1 VLERAIIDHASPTL
15 ARLKLGNLF
24 NHPMGE
30 GFSGEFAALR
40 EVLRSRGV
48 TMTILKVAFNKALIY
63 IYRKEALESTLSDDG
78 VQQLLKTCGYS
89 CFDVDSALATLR
101 QRLNGI
107 DAFPHEIGVFLGY
120 PLEDVLGFIENGGR
134 NCLSCGCWK
143 VYSNECEALKAFERY
158 EKCKAVYQRLF
169 ASGCPLTRLTVAA
182 RSAS

>member
-1 VLERAIIDHASPTL
+1 MLDRAIIDHASPTL

-24 NHPMGE
+24 NHAMGQS
-30 GFSGEFAALR
+30 FPAEFAALR
-40 EVLRSRGV
+40 RQLRDKGV
-48 TMTILKVAFNKALIY
+48 TMTILKRANGKALIY
-63 IYRKEALESTLSDDG
+63 LYRAQELERALSDAG
-78 VQQLLKTCGYS
+78 VKRLLAACGYS
-89 CFDVDSALATLR
+89 RYDVGGALKTLR
-101 QRLNGI
+101 ERLRGSE
-107 DAFPHEIGVFLGY
+107 AFPHEIGVFLGY

-182 RSAS
+182 RTAS

>member
-1 VLERAIIDHASPTL
+1 MLERAIIDHASPTL

-24 NHPMGE
+24 NHVMGQD
-30 GFSGEFAALR
+30 FPAEFAALHR
-40 EVLRSRGV
+40 QLKDRGV
-48 TMTILKVAFNKALIY
+48 TMTILKVANGKALIY
-63 IYRKEALESTLSDDG
+63 IYRSEELEKTLACDG
-78 VQQLLKTCGYS
+78 VRRLLRACGYNR
-89 CFDVDSALATLR
+89 FDVKGALYTLKA
-101 QRLNGI
+101 RLRDL

>member
-1 VLERAIIDHASPTL
+1 MLDRAIIDHASPTL

-24 NHPMGE
+24 NHTMEQDFPA
-30 GFSGEFAALR
+30 EFAALR
-40 EVLRSRGV
+40 RQLMDSGG
-48 TMTILKVAFNKALIY
+48 TMTILKSPRDKALIY
-63 IYRKEALESTLSDDG
+63 LYRAEELGKTLADGGVRRLLE
-78 VQQLLKTCGYS
+78 TCGYR
-89 CFDVDSALATLR
+89 CFDVDGALDTLKA
-101 QRLNGI
+101 RLCDK

-120 PLEDVLGFIENGGR
+120 PLEDVLGFIKNGGR

-182 RSAS
+182 RTA

>member
-1 VLERAIIDHASPTL
+1 MLERSIIDHASPTL

-24 NHPMGE
+24 NHTMEE
-30 GFSGEFAALR
+30 GFPAEFAALR
-40 EVLRSRGV
+40 RQFKAKGV
-48 TMTILKVAFNKALIY
+48 TMTILKVAHGKALIY
-63 IYRKEALESTLSDDG
+63 IYRAGELEKALTSDG
-78 VQQLLKTCGYS
+78 VQRLLRACGYRS
-89 CFDVDSALATLR
+89 FDVNGALDTLKA
-101 QRLNGI
+101 RLHGL

-182 RSAS
+182 RPA

>member
-1 VLERAIIDHASPTL
+1 MLERAIIDHASPTL

-24 NHPMGE
+24 NHTMGD
-30 GFSGEFAALR
+30 GFPREFAMLR
-40 EVLRSRGV
+40 RQLRDKGV
-48 TMTILKVAFNKALIY
+48 TMTILKVAQGKALIY
-63 IYRKEALESTLSDDG
+63 IYRSGELEKALMGEG
-78 VQQLLKTCGYS
+78 VRRLLGACGYS
-89 CFDVDSALATLR
+89 AFDVRGALGTLR
-101 QRLNGI
+101 TRLNSL

-143 VYSNECEALKAFERY
+143 VYSNACEALKAFERY

-182 RSAS
+182 RTA